1 MQKGPERHCIRVT
14 TDPRRTKAEEVAT
27 DGSTMGGSASG
38 HAPGLLS
45 IGRHLSA
52 HAADLGREVP
62 QRCHTLLDPYPSD
75 ARDRV
80 WEDIVDRCT
89 LATATVG
96 HFLLTGERA
105 TPAEWKAIAAAGRA
119 SASARI
125 SLADMTKLYLCWRD
139 VVLEAVR
146 AHAHRTAIDPRS
158 LQVAEDTVRVG
169 CDASLVRTAKQFD
182 IRRHE
187 LQVQLA
193 DEQARLA
200 HLARHDAL
208 TGLPNRRTLFEEL
221 GTVVE
226 ACHRGGHAAAVLFVD
241 LDQFKAVNDR
251 AGHSTGDELLRGVA
265 ERLAGITRPEDMVA
279 RLGGDEFV
287 VLCSGLRVEDAQLE
301 AERVADRIHTAL
313 REPFVINGVRL
324 VTSASIGL
332 SVVRPGDDPERLL
345 SKADAAMYV
354 AKQARILIRL

>member
-1 MQKGPERHCIRVT
+1 
-14 TDPRRTKAEEVAT
+14 
-27 DGSTMGGSASG
+27 
-38 HAPGLLS
+38 
-45 IGRHLSA
+45 
-52 HAADLGREVP
+52 
-62 QRCHTLLDPYPSD
+62 
-75 ARDRV
+75 
-80 WEDIVDRCT
+80 
-89 LATATVG
+89 VG
-96 HFLLTGERA
+96 HFLETGERA
-105 TPAEWKAIAAAGRA
+105 TPDEWKAIASAGRA

-146 AHAHRTAIDPRS
+146 AHAHLVAIDPRS
-158 LQVAEDTVRVG
+158 LQLAEETVRVG
-169 CDASLVRTAKQFD
+169 CDASLVRTAKEFD
-182 IRRHE
+182 IRRHQ

-208 TGLPNRRTLFEEL
+208 TGLPNRHTLFEQL

-226 ACHRGGHAAAVLFVD
+226 ACHRGGHAVAVLFVD

-265 ERLAGITRPEDMVA
+265 ERLAGVTRPEDMVA

-301 AERVADRIHTAL
+301 AERVADRIHAAL
-313 REPFVINGVRL
+313 LEPFVIKGVDLR
-324 VTSASIGL
+324 TSASIGL

-354 AKQARILIRL
+354 AKHARLPVGL

>member
-1 MQKGPERHCIRVT
+1 M
-14 TDPRRTKAEEVAT
+14 D
-27 DGSTMGGSASG
+27 GSASG

-45 IGRHLSA
+45 IGRYLSA

-62 QRCHTLLDPYPSD
+62 ERCRTLLNAYPPEG
-75 ARDRV
+75 RDRV
-80 WEDIVDRCT
+80 WEDIVGRCT

-96 HFLLTGERA
+96 HFLETGERA
-105 TPAEWKAIAAAGRA
+105 TPAEWTAIAAAGRA

-139 VVLEAVR
+139 VALEAVR
-146 AHAHRTAIDPRS
+146 VHAHRSAIDSGS
-158 LQVAEDTVRVG
+158 LQFAEETVRVG

-182 IRRHE
+182 IRRRE

-193 DEQARLA
+193 GEQARLA

-251 AGHSTGDELLRGVA
+251 AGHSTGDELLRCVA

-287 VLCSGLRVEDAQLE
+287 ILCSGLRVEDAQLE
-301 AERVADRIHTAL
+301 AEQVAGRVHTAL
-313 REPFVINGVRL
+313 VDPFVINGTRL
-324 VTSASIGL
+324 MMSASVGL

-354 AKQARILIRL
+354 AKQARVPVRL